1 MALLSVTL
9 GHYGGPEVAVL
20 RIAPGMLLRDTQKG
34 WDAPLKPVLAEAN
47 LSILRD
53 YLSPGPLVWVSATP
67 ELWSMGLRSCTM
79 SSRRMEFG
87 AQGHAC
93 HAVGVQG
100 LMLERWVHSPGHSFL
115 GLAS

>member
-9 GHYGGPEVAVL
+9 GHDGGPEVAVL
-20 RIAPGMLLRDTQKG
+20 RIAPGMLLRDTG
-34 WDAPLKPVLAEAN
+34 WDVPLKPVLAEAN

-53 YLSPGPLVWVSATP
+53 HLSPGPLVWESAAP
-67 ELWSMGLRSCTM
+67 ELWSRGLRSCTM
-79 SSRRMEFG
+79 SSRRMELG